1 MRGKGLIWKSLGLKD
16 KKGEPG
22 EIEHFGHRGRWGQVY
37 GHFEI
42 KWCTLIGW
50 TKKNI
55 YWSFQTSSLMLD
67 WVMSNH
73 KYLNI
78 KYMVCWIKWQIVD
91 VRKFKIKKNIFFL
104 FLMSISKVPKTNVA
118 EILQLNH
125 FIKVYFDSFI
135 NTICFKLSSYI
146 F

>member
-1 MRGKGLIWKSLGLKD
+1 MRGNGLIWKSLGLKG

-78 KYMVCWIKWQIVD
+78 KYMVRWIRWQIVD
-91 VRKFKIKKNIFFL
+91 VRKFQIKKYDFVIFDVYIKSSENKCSWNITTKSFYKGILWFL
-104 FLMSISKVPKTNVA
+104 
-118 EILQLNH
+118 
-125 FIKVYFDSFI
+125 Y
-135 NTICFKLSSYI
+135 
-146 F
+146 